1 MVYFVPMELW
11 VSGRN
16 HQPALRSKTDNL
28 NMIRKI
34 LLLFVFTIAFG
45 SGFRVDAKSIVK
57 AQNPVNVAVIV
68 AEKTSPQDM
77 VSFCEYYGLT
87 RDSSDGNDY
96 VFVAEDDSEIRF
108 TSDSGNQASKG
119 KSVVEVFTKSSV
131 KSAIKSLEQCG
142 YYRVKDAE
150 KDSSLK
156 DCIIYEKGSRF
167 LPTRMRCVIKKDNPC
182 RLSFSRLTAKT
193 F

>member
-1 MVYFVPMELW
+1 MELW

-34 LLLFVFTIAFG
+34 LLLFIFAIAAG
-45 SGFRVDAKSIVK
+45 YGFRVDAKSIVK

-77 VSFCEYYGLT
+77 ASFCEYYGMT
-87 RDSSDGNDY
+87 RDSSHGNDY
-96 VFVAEDDSEIRF
+96 IFVADDDSEIRF
-108 TSDSGNQASKG
+108 SSDSGSPAANG
-119 KSVVEVFTKSSV
+119 KPIVEVVTKSSI

-150 KDSSLK
+150 KSSSIK